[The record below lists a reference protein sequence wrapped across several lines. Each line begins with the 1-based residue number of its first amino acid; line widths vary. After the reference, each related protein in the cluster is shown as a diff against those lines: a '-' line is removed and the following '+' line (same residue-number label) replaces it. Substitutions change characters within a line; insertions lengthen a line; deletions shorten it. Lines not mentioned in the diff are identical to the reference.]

1 MQEGEETKEER
12 RPPIPQPMQR
22 AVRQRCSFGCVICG
36 HPLYEYHHMAPY
48 AEVQKHEED
57 NLTLLCDS
65 HHREAT
71 VGLLTSE
78 QVAAANASPY
88 NVTQGVSAPFALNFS
103 GTEFQ
108 VEIGSNHLVGGTPH
122 PEGGFAFIPISV
134 DDNDILWFRV
144 DENGRIFFNMEILDE
159 CNLPLLVI
167 NENALM
173 YKTDIWDILFQGTK
187 LTIRQAARNI
197 FLEIEFCPPNGIR
210 ILRGRLL
217 CNGVEILV
225 RKTHILIVNAGQMFR
240 DCTLGGG
247 AIGLQL
253 GRNQRG
259 YRGILRSDPHGL
271 KRYGVDREAALKM
284 EKDAIQ
290 KFESLFGKST

>member
-12 RPPIPQPMQR
+12 RLPIPQPLQR

-36 HPLYEYHHMAPY
+36 HPLYEYHHMVPY
-48 AEVQKHEED
+48 EEVQKHEED

-71 VGLLTSE
+71 VGLLTAE
-78 QVAAANASPY
+78 QVAAANALPY
-88 NVTQGVSAPFALNFS
+88 NVKQGVSAPFALNFS
-103 GTEFQ
+103 GTEFR
-108 VEIGSNHLVGGTPH
+108 VEIGSNNLLGGAPH

-144 DENGRIFFNMEILDE
+144 DENGRIFFNMNILDE
-159 CNLPLLVI
+159 CNLSLLVI
-167 NENALM
+167 HENVLM
-173 YKTDIWDILFQGTK
+173 YKTDTWDIVFQGTT
-187 LTIRQAARNI
+187 LTIRQAARDI

-225 RKTHILIVNAGQMFR
+225 RKTHILVVNAGQMFS
-240 DCTLGGG
+240 DCTINGG

-259 YRGILRSDPHGL
+259 YRGMIRSDPHML

-284 EKDAIQ
+284 EKDARK
-290 KFESLFGKST
+290 KFESLFGKGT

>member
-1 MQEGEETKEER
+1 MQDGEQIKEER

-36 HPLYEYHHMAPY
+36 HPLYEYHHMVPY

-71 VGLLTSE
+71 VGLLASE
-78 QVAAANASPY
+78 QVAVANSSPY
-88 NVTQGVSAPFALNFS
+88 NVVSGVSAPFALNFS

-108 VEIGSNHLVGGTPH
+108 VEIGSNHLLGGVPH
-122 PEGGFAFIPISV
+122 PDGGFAFIPISV

-144 DENGRIFFNMEILDE
+144 DENGRIFFNMKILDE

-167 NENALM
+167 NENVLM
-173 YKTDIWDILFQGTK
+173 YKTDTWDIVFKGTK
-187 LTIRQAARNI
+187 LTVRQAARNI

-225 RKTHILIVNAGQMFR
+225 RKTHILVVNAGQMFS
-240 DCTLGGG
+240 DCTFKGG

-259 YRGILRSDPHGL
+259 YRGMIRSDPHGL
-271 KRYGVDREAALKM
+271 KRYNVDREAALKK
-284 EKDAIQ
+284 EKDAREQ
-290 KFESLFGKST
+290 FESLFGKGT